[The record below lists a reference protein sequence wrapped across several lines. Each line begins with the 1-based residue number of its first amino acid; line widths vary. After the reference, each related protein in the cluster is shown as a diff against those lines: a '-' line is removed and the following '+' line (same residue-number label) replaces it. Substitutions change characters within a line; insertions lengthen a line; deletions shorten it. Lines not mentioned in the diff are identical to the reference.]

1 MPDRQYH
8 LTPVD
13 FLRGQTIKLLLRP
26 LFGEEGVAKNDDAEA
41 GIPQAPVYG
50 AAQAVSYL
58 QFKFA
63 IP

>member
-1 MPDRQYH
+1 
-8 LTPVD
+8 
-13 FLRGQTIKLLLRP
+13 LRP